1 MMFPIK
7 YIDNNLVWNKD
18 NEVFAYYELIPCN
31 YSFLSAEQKYIV
43 HDSFRQLIAQSR
55 EGKIHALQIAT
66 ESSVRSIQEQ
76 SKKLVSGRLRDVAIQ
91 KIDEQT
97 EALVSMIGDNQ
108 MDYRFFL
115 GFKLMVTEQEVNL
128 KNMKKSLFMTVKE
141 FLNEVN
147 HTLMN
152 DFVSMTNDEINRYMK
167 MEKLLENKISRR
179 FKVRRLDKN
188 DFGYLMEHLYGR
200 DGVAYEDYEYSLP
213 KKKLKKETLI
223 KYYDLIRPIRCLIE
237 ESQRYLRLEHED
249 SESYVSYL
257 TVNAIVGELDFPSS
271 EIFYF
276 QQQQFIFPVDTSMNV
291 EIVENRKALSVVRNK
306 KKELKDLDNHAFQS
320 GSETSSNVVD
330 ALDSVDELETDLD
343 QSKESMYK
351 LSYVIRV
358 SAPDLDELKR
368 RCDEVKDFYDDLNVK
383 LVRPAGDMLGL
394 HSEFLPASKRYI
406 NDYVQYVK
414 SDFLASLGFGATQ
427 QLGENTGIYIGYSVD
442 TGRNVYLQPSI
453 ASQGIK
459 GTVTNALASAFVG
472 SLGGGKSF
480 CNNLLVYYS
489 VLFGGQAVILDPK
502 SERGN
507 WKNTL
512 PEIAHEINIVNLTSE
527 KENAGLLDPFVI
539 MRDVKDAESLAIDIL
554 TFLTGIS
561 SRDGEKFPVLRKAVR
576 SVVQSDQR
584 GLLHVIKEL
593 RKEDTPIARNIADHI
608 DSFTDYDFAHL
619 LFSDGTVEN
628 AISLENQLNIIQVAD
643 LVLPDK
649 DTTFEEYTTIEL
661 LSVSML
667 IVIST
672 FALDF
677 IHSDRSIFKIV
688 DLDEAWAF
696 LNVAQ
701 GETLSNKL
709 VRAGRAMNAGVY
721 FVTQSAT
728 DVSKESLRNNIGLKF
743 AFRST
748 AIEEIKQT
756 LEFFGLDKEDENN
769 QKRLRDLENGQ
780 CLFQDL
786 CGRVGVIQV
795 HPVFE
800 ELLTAFDTRPPISR
814 NEVE

>member
-1 MMFPIK
+1 MFPIK

-18 NEVFAYYELIPCN
+18 NEVFAYYELIPYN
-31 YSFLSAEQKYIV
+31 YSFLSAEQKFIV

-66 ESSVRSIQEQ
+66 ESSIRSMQEQ
-76 SKKLVSGRLRDVAIQ
+76 SKKLVTGKLKEVAYQ

-108 MDYRFFL
+108 VDYRFFL
-115 GFKLMVTEQEVNL
+115 GFKLMVTEEQLNL
-128 KNMKKSLFMTVKE
+128 KNIKKSAWLTFKE
-141 FLNEVN
+141 FLHEVN

-152 DFVSMTNDEINRYMK
+152 DFVSMPNDEINRYMK

-179 FKVRRLDKN
+179 FKVRRLEIN

-200 DGVAYEDYEYSLP
+200 DGIAYEDYEYQLP
-213 KKKLKKETLI
+213 KKKLQKETLI
-223 KYYDLIRPIRCLIE
+223 KYYDLIRPTRCVIE

-249 SESYVSYL
+249 KESYVSYF

-276 QQQQFIFPVDTSMNV
+276 QQQQFTFPVDTSMNV
-291 EIVENRKALSVVRNK
+291 EIVENRKALTTVRNK
-306 KKELKDLDNHAFQS
+306 KKELKDLDNHAYQA

-414 SDFLASLGFGATQ
+414 SDFLAGLGFGATQ
-427 QLGENTGIYIGYSVD
+427 QLGETTGIYMGYSVD
-442 TGRNVYLQPSI
+442 TGRNVYLQPSL
-453 ASQGIK
+453 ASQGVK

-480 CNNLLVYYS
+480 CNNLLVYYA
-489 VLFGGQAVILDPK
+489 VLFGGQALLLDPK

-507 WKNTL
+507 WKETL
-512 PEIAHEINIVNLTSE
+512 PEIAHEINIVNLTSD
-527 KENAGLLDPFVI
+527 KDNAGLLDPFVI
-539 MRDVKDAESLAIDIL
+539 MKNVKDAESLAIDIL

-576 SVVQSDQR
+576 SVTQSDSR
-584 GLLHVIKEL
+584 GLLHVIDEL
-593 RKEDTPIARNIADHI
+593 RREDTPISRNIADHI

-628 AISLENQLNIIQVAD
+628 AISLDNQLNIIQVAD

-709 VRAGRAMNAGVY
+709 VRAGRAMQAGVY
-721 FVTQSAT
+721 FVTQSSG
-728 DVSKESLRNNIGLKF
+728 DVAKESLKNNIGLKF

-748 AIEEIKQT
+748 DINEIKQT
-756 LEFFGLDKEDENN
+756 LEFFGIDKDDENN

-780 CLFQDL
+780 CLLQDL
-786 CGRVGVIQV
+786 YGRVGVVQI

-800 ELLTAFDTRPPISR
+800 ELLHAFDTRPPVQR

>member
-1 MMFPIK
+1 MFPIK

-18 NEVFAYYELIPCN
+18 NEVFAYYELIPYN
-31 YSFLSAEQKYIV
+31 YSFLSAEQKFIV

-66 ESSVRSIQEQ
+66 ESSIRSMQEQ
-76 SKKLVSGRLRDVAIQ
+76 SKKLVTGKLKEVAYQ

-108 MDYRFFL
+108 VDYRFFL
-115 GFKLMVTEQEVNL
+115 GFKLMVTEEQLNL
-128 KNMKKSLFMTVKE
+128 KNIKKSVWLTFTE
-141 FLNEVN
+141 FLHEVN

-152 DFVSMTNDEINRYMK
+152 DFVSMPNDEINRYMK
-167 MEKLLENKISRR
+167 MEKLLENKMSRR
-179 FKVRRLDKN
+179 FKVRRLEIN

-200 DGVAYEDYEYSLP
+200 DGIAYEDYEYQLP
-213 KKKLKKETLI
+213 KKNYKKETLI
-223 KYYDLIRPIRCLIE
+223 KYYDLIRLTRCVIE

-249 SESYVSYL
+249 KESYVSYF

-276 QQQQFIFPVDTSMNV
+276 QQQQFTFPVDTSMNV
-291 EIVENRKALSVVRNK
+291 EIVENRKALTTVRNK
-306 KKELKDLDNHAFQS
+306 KKELKDLDNHAYQA

-414 SDFLASLGFGATQ
+414 SDFLAGLGFGATQ
-427 QLGENTGIYIGYSVD
+427 QLGETTGIYMGYSVD
-442 TGRNVYLQPSI
+442 TGRNVYLQPSL

-459 GTVTNALASAFVG
+459 GTITNALASAFVG

-507 WKNTL
+507 WKETL
-512 PEIAHEINIVNLTSE
+512 PEIAHEINIVNLTSD
-527 KENAGLLDPFVI
+527 KDNAGLLDPFVI
-539 MRDVKDAESLAIDIL
+539 MKNVKDAESLAIDIL

-576 SVVQSDQR
+576 SVTQSDSR
-584 GLLHVIKEL
+584 GLLHVIDEL
-593 RKEDTPIARNIADHI
+593 RCEDTPVSRNIADHI

-619 LFSDGTVEN
+619 LFSDGTMEN
-628 AISLENQLNIIQVAD
+628 AISLDNQLNIIQVAD

-709 VRAGRAMNAGVY
+709 VRAGRAMQAGVY
-721 FVTQSAT
+721 FVTQSSG
-728 DVSKESLRNNIGLKF
+728 DVSKESLKNNIGLKF

-748 AIEEIKQT
+748 DINEIKQT
-756 LEFFGLDKEDENN
+756 LEFFGIDKDDENN

-780 CLFQDL
+780 CLLQDL
-786 CGRVGVIQV
+786 YGRVGVVQI

-800 ELLTAFDTRPPISR
+800 ELLHAFDTRPPVQR

>member
-1 MMFPIK
+1 MFPIK
-7 YIDNNLVWNKD
+7 YIDNNLVWNED
-18 NEVFAYYELIPCN
+18 NEVFAYYELIPYN
-31 YSFLSAEQKYIV
+31 YSFLSAEQKFIV

-66 ESSVRSIQEQ
+66 ESSIRSMQEQ
-76 SKKLVSGRLRDVAIQ
+76 SKKLVTGKLKEVAYQ

-108 MDYRFFL
+108 VDYRFFL
-115 GFKLMVTEQEVNL
+115 GFKLMVTEEQLNL
-128 KNMKKSLFMTVKE
+128 KNIKKSAWLTFTD
-141 FLNEVN
+141 FLHEVN

-152 DFVSMTNDEINRYMK
+152 DFVSMPNDEINRYMK

-179 FKVRRLDKN
+179 FKVRRLEIN

-200 DGVAYEDYEYSLP
+200 DGIAYEDYEYQLP
-213 KKKLKKETLI
+213 KKKLNKETLI
-223 KYYDLIRPIRCLIE
+223 KYYDLIRPTRCMIE

-249 SESYVSYL
+249 KESYVSYF

-276 QQQQFIFPVDTSMNV
+276 QQQQFTFPVDTSMNV
-291 EIVENRKALSVVRNK
+291 EIVENRKALTTVRNK
-306 KKELKDLDNHAFQS
+306 KKELKDLDNHAYQA

-414 SDFLASLGFGATQ
+414 PDFLAGLGFGATQ
-427 QLGENTGIYIGYSVD
+427 QLGETTGIYMGYSVD
-442 TGRNVYLQPSI
+442 TGRNVYLQPSL
-453 ASQGIK
+453 ASQGVK

-480 CNNLLVYYS
+480 CNNLLVYYA
-489 VLFGGQAVILDPK
+489 VLFGGQALLLDPK

-507 WKNTL
+507 WKETL
-512 PEIAHEINIVNLTSE
+512 PEIAHEINIVNLTSD
-527 KENAGLLDPFVI
+527 KGNAGLLDPFVI
-539 MRDVKDAESLAIDIL
+539 MKNVKDAESLAIDIL

-576 SVVQSDQR
+576 SVTQSDSR
-584 GLLHVIKEL
+584 GLLHVIDEL
-593 RKEDTPIARNIADHI
+593 RREDTPISRNIADHI

-628 AISLENQLNIIQVAD
+628 AISLDNQLNIIQVAD

-709 VRAGRAMNAGVY
+709 VRAGRAMQAGVY
-721 FVTQSAT
+721 FVTQSSD
-728 DVSKESLRNNIGLKF
+728 DVSKESLKNNIGLKF

-748 AIEEIKQT
+748 DINEIKQT
-756 LEFFGLDKEDENN
+756 LEFFGIDKDDENN

-780 CLFQDL
+780 CLLQDL
-786 CGRVGVIQV
+786 YGRVGVVQI

-800 ELLTAFDTRPPISR
+800 ELLHAFDTRPPVQR